1 VAAVLDKLYVARQ
14 RLTAE
19 LYDITGISD
28 IVRGAS
34 DPRETAKAQQI
45 KGQFANKRLSI
56 RQDEMLRMARDALS
70 IQAEIVCKHYSPDI
84 IKVVSSAEQV
94 VRNPVTKQFDEIRF
108 MQCIM
113 LLKDSMLR
121 SFRVKIDEKSLAM
134 PDIADEQQQRIQ
146 FVQSIS
152 SYLTAATTMITAAPA
167 AGPLLGD
174 ILLWAVRGFPMAR
187 TEEAAIEASLK
198 NMLGTPLPQEQE
210 KPAQTGKSPEELQVE
225 NKKVDQKY
233 EIDKGRLQLDARREH
248 PKQVVG
254 VDTFTQARERPAA
267 RRDPAS
273 DGRGHDDLAVG
284 ARDDPTRHGE
294 RWPKDPLRH
303 GRSRKIDGPLLLF

>member
-1 VAAVLDKLYVARQ
+1 
-14 RLTAE
+14 
-19 LYDITGISD
+19 
-28 IVRGAS
+28 
-34 DPRETAKAQQI
+34 
-45 KGQFANKRLSI
+45 
-56 RQDEMLRMARDALS
+56 
-70 IQAEIVCKHYSPDI
+70 
-84 IKVVSSAEQV
+84 
-94 VRNPVTKQFDEIRF
+94 
-108 MQCIM
+108 
-113 LLKDSMLR
+113 MLR

-233 EIDKGRLQLDARREH
+233 EIDKGRLQLDALKAEHDKQMKEAQLAFEKAFKEQELQYKREKDLRDAEIAREQVSVQRESNQNSFGLELGKLQTSTALDLHKHGSDSDLRRQEISSRSSIEQAKVQQSAQEQQQRAVAEQQGQQASQQQFQNIMNGLAAIMQDNQSGSANVAKSLDKILATIT
-248 PKQVVG
+248 KQQAEITKTLTAPRRVVRG
-254 VDTFTQARERPAA
+254 VDGKVERMEI
-267 RRDPAS
+267 
-273 DGRGHDDLAVG
+273 G
-284 ARDDPTRHGE
+284 A
-294 RWPKDPLRH
+294 
-303 GRSRKIDGPLLLF
+303 